1 MVSNFL
7 KASREEI
14 KLQLNSVLL
23 QNKQDI
29 KVYEFVPER
38 PSLPC
43 FVIAPGSPYITQ
55 GTAFCDF
62 ATRFEVMVLAD
73 KLTNEA
79 ATDLLDQLI
88 IEAVDALETWFIEE
102 VDQPSAFEINGG
114 TFLGTKLQIT
124 ADKSL

>member
-1 MVSNFL
+1 VSNFL

-23 QNKQDI
+23 QNGQDI

-43 FVIAPGSPYITQ
+43 FVISPSSPYISQ

-62 ATRFEVMVLAD
+62 STRFEVLILAD
-73 KLTNEA
+73 KLTNER

-88 IEAVDALETWFIEE
+88 VEAIDALETWFIEE
-102 VDQPSAFEINGG
+102 VEQPSAFEVNGG
-114 TFLGTKLQIT
+114 TFLGTKIQLT

>member
-7 KASREEI
+7 RASREEI

-29 KVYEFVPER
+29 QVYEFIPER

-43 FVIAPGSPYITQ
+43 FVIAPSSPYISQ
-55 GTAFCDF
+55 GKTFCDF
-62 ATRFEVMVLAD
+62 TTRFEVLILAD
-73 KLTNEA
+73 KLTNQQ

-88 IEAVDALETWFIEE
+88 VEALDALETWFIEE
-102 VDQPSAFEINGG
+102 VEQPSAYEINGG
-114 TFLGTKLQIT
+114 TFLGTKIQLT
-124 ADKSL
+124 ADKTL